1 MPLMEN
7 NADQATEVSR
17 EPGGET
23 PANTED
29 LAMGHV
35 LNRRFVIEAVLGR
48 GGMGVVYR
56 ALDLRKQESGDAE
69 PHVALKVLS
78 GRFRHDPRM
87 ATALQRESRKA
98 QSLAHPNVTT
108 VYDFDRDDDLVYIT
122 MEEMTGQPL
131 DELIADHPQGLPR
144 ERAAPI
150 ILGAAR
156 GLAYAHSKGVVHA
169 DFKPSNVFLT
179 RSGDTRILDFGI
191 ARAAPA
197 AWLNDA
203 EITREPG
210 EATRFVTGELSALTP
225 GYAALEMF
233 AGLEAHPA
241 DDVYA
246 LAIVSY
252 KLLTGQH
259 PYQGLPAPEARKR
272 NLAPKRPPGLRR
284 HQWRILRR
292 GLAFQREQRP
302 ADAGEF
308 LRGWKG
314 RRGLFWLAASTA
326 LVSVLALGYIG
337 WEIADA
343 RLRQAP
349 DVPFDALSKETRRA
363 VEHLMGDAVVARRAG
378 EQEQALLIY
387 EQAYQLHPRNRWITD
402 ELEEVF
408 DTMVATHLADPQA
421 TAEERAALLQR
432 LQGVIDSDQ
441 FLGSREELL
450 ELRERLLE

>member
-1 MPLMEN
+1 MDN
-7 NADQATEVSR
+7 NADQATEVDQES
-17 EPGGET
+17 GGET
-23 PANTED
+23 AADTAD
-29 LAMGHV
+29 LAIGHT

-56 ALDLRKQESGDAE
+56 ALDLRKQESGDSE

-87 ATALQRESRKA
+87 ATALQREARKA
-98 QSLAHPNVTT
+98 QRLAHPNITT

-131 DELIADHPQGLPR
+131 DELIADHPEGLAR
-144 ERAAPI
+144 DRVAPI
-150 ILGAAR
+150 ILGAAQ

-179 RSGDTRILDFGI
+179 RAGDTRILDFGI

-197 AWLNDA
+197 GWLNDA

-252 KLLTGQH
+252 KLLTGRH

-272 NLAPKRPPGLRR
+272 NLVPKRPAGLRR
-284 HQWRILRR
+284 HQWHTLRR
-292 GLAFQREQRP
+292 GLAFERQQRP

-314 RRGLFWLAASTA
+314 RRGLLWLAASTA

-349 DVPFDALSKETRRA
+349 DVPFNALPKETRRA
-363 VEHLMGDAVVARRAG
+363 VEHLMSDAVMARREG
-378 EQEQALLIY
+378 NQEQALLIY
-387 EQAYQLHPRNRWITD
+387 EQAYQLHPRSRWVTD

-408 DTMVATHLADPQA
+408 EVLVDAHLADPDA
-421 TAEERAALLQR
+421 TPADRRALLER
-432 LQGVIDSDQ
+432 LQGIMDTDR
-441 FLGSREELL
+441 FLSSQEDLL
-450 ELRERLLE
+450 ELQRRLRE

>member
-17 EPGGET
+17 EPGGKT

-108 VYDFDRDDDLVYIT
+108 VYDFDRDDNLVYIT

-179 RSGDTRILDFGI
+179 KSGDTRILDFGI

-292 GLAFQREQRP
+292 GLAFQREQ
-302 ADAGEF
+302 
-308 LRGWKG
+308 
-314 RRGLFWLAASTA
+314 
-326 LVSVLALGYIG
+326 ALGYIG

>member
-1 MPLMEN
+1 MDT
-7 NADQATEVSR
+7 NADQATEIGH
-17 EPGGET
+17 EPGDAT
-23 PANTED
+23 PDDSAE
-29 LAMGHV
+29 LEPGHI
-35 LNRRFVIEAVLGR
+35 LNRRFVIEALLGR

-56 ALDLRKQESGDAE
+56 ALDLRKQESGDSE

-98 QSLAHPNVTT
+98 QRLAHPNVTT
-108 VYDFDRDDDLVYIT
+108 VYDFDRDGDLVYIT
-122 MEEMTGQPL
+122 MEEMTGKPL
-131 DELIADHPQGLPR
+131 DELIADHPEGLPR
-144 ERAAPI
+144 ERVAPI
-150 ILGAAR
+150 ILGAAQ

-179 RSGDTRILDFGI
+179 KAGDTRILDFGI

-197 AWLNDA
+197 GWLNDA
-203 EITREPG
+203 EMTREPG
-210 EATRFVTGELSALTP
+210 EATLFVTGELSALTP

-233 AGLEAHPA
+233 AGLEAHPS

-272 NLAPKRPPGLRR
+272 NIVPKRPKGITAR
-284 HQWRILRR
+284 QWRTLRR
-292 GLAFQREQRP
+292 GLAFERQQRP

-314 RRGLFWLAASTA
+314 RRGLIGVAASTA

-349 DVPFDALSKETRRA
+349 DVPFDALPKETRRA
-363 VEHLMGDAVVARRAG
+363 VEHLMGDAVVARREG
-378 EQEQALLIY
+378 DQSEALLLY
-387 EQAYQLHPRNRWITD
+387 KQAYRLHPRSRWVTD

-408 DTMVATHLADPQA
+408 EAMVDAHLADPNA
-421 TAEERAALLQR
+421 TPAERSALLER
-432 LQGVIDSDQ
+432 LQTVMDTDP
-441 FLGSREELL
+441 FLGSQEDLL
-450 ELRERLLE
+450 ALRKRLLE

>member
-1 MPLMEN
+1 MDS
-7 NADQATEVSR
+7 NADQATEISK
-17 EPGGET
+17 EPGADE

-29 LAMGHV
+29 LSAGHI
-35 LNRRFVIEAVLGR
+35 LNRRFVIETVLGR

-56 ALDLRKQESGDAE
+56 ALDLRKQESGDSE

-87 ATALQRESRKA
+87 ATALQREARKA

-108 VYDFDRDDDLVYIT
+108 VYDFDRDGDLVYIT
-122 MEEMTGQPL
+122 MEEMSGQPL
-131 DELIADHPQGLPR
+131 DALIADHPKGLSHK
-144 ERAAPI
+144 RAAPI
-150 ILGAAR
+150 ILAAAQ

-169 DFKPSNVFLT
+169 DFKPSNIFLT
-179 RSGDTRILDFGI
+179 TGGDTRILDFGI

-197 AWLNDA
+197 GWLNDG
-203 EITREPG
+203 EIIRDPG

-252 KLLTGQH
+252 KLLTGWH
-259 PYQGLPAPEARKR
+259 PYHDLPAPEARKR
-272 NLAPKRPPGLRR
+272 NLVPKRPPGLRR
-284 HQWRILRR
+284 HQWRTLRR
-292 GLAFQREQRP
+292 GLAFERQQRP
-302 ADAGEF
+302 VDAGEF
-308 LRGWKG
+308 LRGWNG
-314 RRGLFWLAASTA
+314 RRGLFWLAATTA

-337 WEIADA
+337 WEIVDA

-349 DVPFDALSKETRRA
+349 DVAFSALPKETRRA
-363 VEHLMGDAVVARRAG
+363 VEHLMGDAVMERRAG
-378 EQEQALLIY
+378 DLEEALLLY
-387 EQAYQLHPRNRWITD
+387 EQAYQLHPRNRWVTD

-408 DTMVATHLADPQA
+408 EVKVEALLFDPQT
-421 TAEERAALLQR
+421 TAEDRATLRER
-432 LQGVIDSDQ
+432 LQGVMDTDP

-450 ELRERLLE
+450 ELHRRLQQ

>member
-1 MPLMEN
+1 MVN
-7 NADQATEVSR
+7 NADQATEVNQ
-17 EPGGET
+17 EPGEEMSADT
-23 PANTED
+23 AD
-29 LAMGHV
+29 LAIGHV
-35 LNRRFVIEAVLGR
+35 LNRRFVIESVLGR

-56 ALDLRKQESGDAE
+56 ALDLRKQEAGDSE

-78 GRFRHDPRM
+78 GHFRHDPRM
-87 ATALQRESRKA
+87 ATALQREARKA
-98 QSLAHPNVTT
+98 QRLAHPNVTT
-108 VYDFDRDDDLVYIT
+108 VYDFDRDGNMVYIT
-122 MEEMTGQPL
+122 MEEMSGQPL
-131 DELIADHPQGLPR
+131 DELIADHPEGLVR
-144 ERAAPI
+144 ERVAPI
-150 ILGAAR
+150 ILGAAQ

-179 RSGDTRILDFGI
+179 KAGDTRILDFGI

-197 AWLNDA
+197 AWLDDG
-203 EITREPG
+203 EITRDPG

-225 GYAALEMF
+225 AYAALEMF

-246 LAIVSY
+246 LAIVIY
-252 KLLTGQH
+252 KLLTGGH
-259 PYQGLPAPEARKR
+259 PYQGLPAPEAQKR
-272 NLAPKRPPGLRR
+272 NLVPKRPKGLRR
-284 HQWRILRR
+284 HQWGTLRR
-292 GLAFQREQRP
+292 GLAFERQQRP

-314 RRGLFWLAASTA
+314 RRGIFWLAASTA
-326 LVSVLALGYIG
+326 LVSLLALGYIG

-349 DVPFDALSKETRRA
+349 DVAFDALPKDTRRTI
-363 VEHLMGDAVVARRAG
+363 EHLMGDAAVARRAG
-378 EQEQALLIY
+378 QQEKALLIY

-408 DTMVATHLADPQA
+408 DSLVRAQLADPQA
-421 TAEERAALLQR
+421 TAADRAALLQR
-432 LQGVIDSDQ
+432 LQGVIDSDH